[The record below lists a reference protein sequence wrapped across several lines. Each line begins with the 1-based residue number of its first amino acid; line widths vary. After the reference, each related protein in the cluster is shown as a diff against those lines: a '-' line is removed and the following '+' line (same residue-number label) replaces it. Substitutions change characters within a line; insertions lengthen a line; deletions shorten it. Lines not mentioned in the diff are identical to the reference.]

1 MKKKLIV
8 LAAVA
13 AVTAGFAA
21 AEVSVGIRGG
31 MGLMLGT
38 SWSDKITEP
47 VKDIMEP
54 STINSLAAGAAVF
67 AKIPI
72 FNGLGIQPEFG
83 ISYNEMRLRAN
94 KEYKELLQQ
103 YTSVKDYQEW
113 FAYSALDIPIL
124 VSYDFKVGKKIT
136 LTPLAGPKLS
146 IPIGKIKEDA
156 SRTVS
161 GGPLPAEF
169 EAGSPVLFSM
179 VAGMDA
185 AFGLRHGAI
194 VTDLR
199 YDIGISSLQIKTG
212 SSESDVAVPRA
223 LFLSVGYQLTF

>member
-47 VKDIMEP
+47 RKDIMEP
-54 STINSLAAGAAVF
+54 SIINSLAAGAAVF

-94 KEYKELLQQ
+94 KEYRELLQQ
-103 YTSVKDYQEW
+103 ASIKDYQEW

-146 IPIGKIKEDA
+146 IPIGKMKADA
-156 SRTVS
+156 SRTSS
-161 GGPLPAEF
+161 GGPLPAEY
-169 EAGSPVLFSM
+169 ETGSPVLFSM

-199 YDIGISSLQIKTG
+199 YDIGISSLRIKTG

>member
-47 VKDIMEP
+47 VKDTMEP
-54 STINSLAAGAAVF
+54 STTNSLAAGAAVF

-94 KEYKELLQQ
+94 KEYRELLQQ
-103 YTSVKDYQEW
+103 ASIKDYQTW

-156 SRTVS
+156 SRTS
-161 GGPLPAEF
+161 SDGLLPAEF